1 MPAERILLVDTEK
14 NILLAYNALLEEE
27 GYVVEVAS
35 TMDEAL
41 QKLSMKSLAVLITEF
56 YLKGVSTI
64 NMIKRAKHDRPELYS
79 IMITASSL
87 NSEQYEEIIRAGV
100 DDIFMKPFSP
110 RDLLITIKKGLKR
123 RSLIVDFL
131 SLEEK
136 LKQLQR
142 TYPAAD
148 DNYGDRGL
156 VRNSL
161 YINTIVEKEITR
173 SKRYNHPFSLVVL
186 DIHGEQAGREGT
198 PVDEQSSIS
207 HEIARILLHH
217 TRKTDIVSGFNGSFV
232 LILVET
238 PLDGTKPLTERLQ
251 KEIARIPRLKDKYDY
266 QHLSQTMKVDCFTYP
281 QHADRIEKCV
291 HEIVKWQ
298 DTARTPTDAKSIDS

>member
-14 NILLAYNALLEEE
+14 NVLLAYNTVLVEE
-27 GYVVEVAS
+27 GYEVDVAS
-35 TMDEAL
+35 TIEDAL
-41 QKLSMKSLAVLITEF
+41 KKISFKPLSVLITEL
-56 YLKGVSTI
+56 YLKGLNSLG
-64 NMIKRAKHDRPELYS
+64 MIKRAKHDHPEIYT
-79 IMITASSL
+79 IMITASTL
-87 NSEQYEEIIRAGV
+87 TSEQYEEIIHAGV
-100 DDIFMKPFSP
+100 DDAFMKPFTP
-110 RDLLITIKKGLKR
+110 KDLLITIKKGLKR

-136 LKQLQR
+136 VKKLQR
-142 TYPAAD
+142 QSPAAD
-148 DNYGDRGL
+148 DYYGDRGL
-156 VRNSL
+156 LSNNL
-161 YINTIVEKEITR
+161 YLNTIVQKEIIR
-173 SKRYNHPFSLVVL
+173 SKRYNHPFSLVVFDLHAAQGDKESPAL
-186 DIHGEQAGREGT
+186 DDKAAVSNE
-198 PVDEQSSIS
+198 V
-207 HEIARILLHH
+207 ARILLHH

-251 KEIARIPRLKDKYDY
+251 KEIARIPRLKDTYDY